1 MRSKHDRTTPDS
13 CQLKMEG
20 DDVMNTRLAI
30 KESLKKL
37 EEYASYLRSRL
48 TDAKSTQDVVNNS
61 ISAARTAIDENFK
74 HIRNEIEYTLEC
86 RKKAILNTISE
97 IERRDLDPL
106 SHVEGKIKGE
116 LNKTVELIGKGNSSL
131 DEDDVTLLR
140 EGKNL
145 KNELQVLPRRFPD
158 TPCVSQTLSV
168 KFSESNTQS
177 VIDAISSL
185 GEVSMTGSLQIADL
199 VEQPGA
205 ILVQWYDET
214 YSDNESITDY
224 SLVQE
229 YMLQCCRTDNRGND
243 DSVFSTVYCG
253 EESSHLVT
261 DLEPHVSYTFRVCGR
276 YGSEAKWGSWSIPR
290 NGVTTLDQH
299 EWSAEDCFNQNKLA
313 VYQLSNR
320 RKTATKV
327 FPDCSKVLRSRTMS
341 YRLDTALVFKI
352 DETGDSSNGDGIGL
366 TTALFD
372 FSNAKQVLQC
382 PGSVSLNSKGVVY
395 VNGSPMTTRLPQ
407 LKRASV
413 VIFEAS
419 RVSKDKLRVSITM
432 NDKLVTFDWQV
443 DSDSDGFYFAM
454 GFQHSGWQVSI

>member
-1 MRSKHDRTTPDS
+1 
-13 CQLKMEG
+13 ME
-20 DDVMNTRLAI
+20 DEDVMNTRLAI

-37 EEYASYLRSRL
+37 DEYASYLRSRI
-48 TDAKSTQDVVNNS
+48 TDVKSTQEGVKNS
-61 ISAARTAIDENFK
+61 ICSARTAVEENFK
-74 HIRNEIEYTLEC
+74 HIRNEMVHMLEC
-86 RKKAILNTISE
+86 RQKAILNTISE
-97 IERRDLDPL
+97 IERKDLDPL
-106 SHVEGKIKGE
+106 SNVEGKINRE
-116 LNKTVELIGKGNSSL
+116 LSKTAELIEKGNASL
-131 DEDDVTLLR
+131 DEDDATLLS

-145 KNELQVLPRRFPD
+145 KNELQVLPIRYPD
-158 TPCVSQTLSV
+158 TPCVSQTLTV
-168 KFSESNTQS
+168 KFSENNTQS
-177 VIDAISSL
+177 VIDAVSSL
-185 GEVSMTGSLQIADL
+185 GELSMTGSLQIADL
-199 VEQPGA
+199 IEQPGA

-214 YSDNESITDY
+214 YSDSESITDY
-224 SLVQE
+224 SMIQE
-229 YMLQCCRTDNRGND
+229 YMLQCCRTDNKGND
-243 DSVFSTVYCG
+243 DSVFSTVYSG

-290 NGVTTLDQH
+290 NGITTLDQH

-395 VNGSPMTTRLPQ
+395 VNGTPMTTRLPQ

-413 VIFEAS
+413 VVFEAS
-419 RVSKDKLRVSITM
+419 RVSEDKLRVSITM

-443 DSDSDGFYFAM
+443 DSDNDGFYFAM
-454 GFQHSGWQVSI
+454 GFQHSGWQVSV